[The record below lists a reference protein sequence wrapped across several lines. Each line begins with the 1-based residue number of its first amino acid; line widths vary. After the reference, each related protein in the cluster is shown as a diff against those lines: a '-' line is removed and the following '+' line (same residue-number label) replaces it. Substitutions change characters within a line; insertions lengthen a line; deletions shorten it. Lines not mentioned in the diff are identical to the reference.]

1 MDQQSSPTKAFTHRI
16 LIMAGIVGLA
26 IIFVLSFGYFSYVL
40 LLMFAGILLAIFL
53 RGLAGWLSHYTP
65 LSTGWSLV
73 AVVLLL
79 LEIGAI
85 SILWLG
91 PTIANNFA
99 QLTQI
104 IPQALD
110 RLQEFINGHDTL
122 KQLLEPLLQRDQSI
136 LFTQDMV
143 ARIAGIFST
152 LVGLV
157 VGLLVILF
165 SGLYLSVEPKIY
177 INGIVH
183 LFPHDDRERVRAVLA
198 EIGHGLGW
206 WLAGRIASM
215 VVVGVLTW
223 IGLLL
228 LGIPSAAALAFFAT
242 LVTFI
247 PNLGP
252 ILSAVPAVLVGW
264 LQGPMMALYVILL
277 YAAIQTIET
286 YLITPLIQQKTILLP
301 PVLIL
306 MVQLALGF
314 AFGILGLL
322 LATPLAVVV
331 LVLVQMLYVEDILG
345 DQVDLP

>member
-1 MDQQSSPTKAFTHRI
+1 MNQQSPSEKTFTHRI
-16 LIMAGIVGLA
+16 LIIVGIVAVA

-40 LLMFAGILLAIFL
+40 LLMFAGILLAVFL

-73 AVVLLL
+73 VVVLLL

-85 SILWLG
+85 ISLWLG
-91 PTIANNFA
+91 PAIANGFD

-110 RLQEFINGHDTL
+110 RLQGLMDRHDTL
-122 KQLLEPLLQRDQSI
+122 GRLLEHFRQRDQPI
-136 LFTQDMV
+136 MQDMF
-143 ARIAGIFST
+143 ARIAGAFST
-152 LVGLV
+152 LVGLTT
-157 VGLLVILF
+157 GLVIVLVN
-165 SGLYLSVEPKIY
+165 GLYFSVEPKTY
-177 INGIVH
+177 TSGIVR
-183 LFPHDDRERVRAVLA
+183 LLPHDDRERARAVFGEL
-198 EIGHGLGW
+198 GHALRW

-215 VVVGVLTW
+215 IIVGVLTW

-228 LGIPSAAALAFFAT
+228 LGIPSAAALAFFAM
-242 LVTFI
+242 LITFI

-264 LQGPMMALYVILL
+264 LQGPMVALYVILL
-277 YAAIQTIET
+277 YAAIQTIES
-286 YLITPLIQQKTILLP
+286 YLITPLIQRKTILLP
-301 PVLIL
+301 PALIL
-306 MVQLALGF
+306 TVQLAMGF